1 MGELLALSVSLA
13 AGLVLGAIFFGGLW
27 WTVVRAISSKH
38 PAMWLLVSKLLRM
51 GVILGGFYVVG
62 GGRWQRWLMCLSGFV
77 LARVVA
83 WRRARL
89 PTRSLKPLSREGGH
103 AP

>member
-1 MGELLALSVSLA
+1 MGELLALSLSLV
-13 AGLVLGAIFFGGLW
+13 AGLILGALFFGGLW
-27 WTVVRAISSKH
+27 WTVGRAVSSKR
-38 PAMWLLVSKLLRM
+38 PALWLLVSKVVRM
-51 GVILGGFYVVG
+51 ALVLGGFYVVG

-83 WRRARL
+83 WRLTRS
-89 PTRSLKPLSREGGH
+89 PTRSLKPLSGEAGH